1 MGREN
6 HLIIGKKTAIAL
18 RCGDTENV
26 LTIDDA
32 RAIKK
37 LNDLAQRQRDVGLEV
52 SKLLKDHG
60 LFAASDDEATVI
72 CRVLA

>member
-6 HLIIGKKTAIAL
+6 HLILDKKSAIAL
-18 RCGDTENV
+18 RCGDPESV
-26 LTIDDA
+26 VTIDDA

-37 LNDLAQRQRDVGLEV
+37 LNDLAQRQRQIGLEV

-60 LFAASDDEATVI
+60 LAAASDDEATII
-72 CRVLA
+72 CIPA